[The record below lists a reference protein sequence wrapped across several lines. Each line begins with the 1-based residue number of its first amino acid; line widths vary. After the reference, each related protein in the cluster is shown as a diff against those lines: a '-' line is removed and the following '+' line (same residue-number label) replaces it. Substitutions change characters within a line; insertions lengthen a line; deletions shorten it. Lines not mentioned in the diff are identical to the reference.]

1 MAMELTLLLA
11 ALSVTTSAVI
21 RNLSTT
27 REPPWAITSYGLRVL
42 PSTRGPHSTRPTS
55 ISTAANGLSVRV
67 TISDAMNMAL
77 PLGLGPGTDV
87 EGPQPASTAVG
98 SLFFQEHPSRATLSR
113 TRGVRA
119 LHYSSCKARKPPAV
133 HGVP

>member
-1 MAMELTLLLA
+1 MAMELTSPLA

-27 REPPWAITSYGLRVL
+27 REPPWAITSYGVRVL
-42 PSTRGPHSTRPTS
+42 PSTQERHSTLPTL
-55 ISTAANGLSVRV
+55 ISTVANGLSVRV
-67 TISDAMNMAL
+67 TISDTMNMAL

-87 EGPQPASTAVG
+87 EGPQPPSPAVG
-98 SLFFQEHPSRATLSR
+98 SLLFREHPSRATLSR